1 MRWVTAVCGWFLV
14 SAALAQAEVEQ
25 LLVMSEPPPGVAF
38 EIVESDDDDLSWA
51 LPLVIA
57 HSERLRARFPGLPIA
72 VVTHGSEQFG
82 LLSTRIEE
90 PYDQIHAAA
99 KGLRADNIDLH
110 VCGAHA
116 GWYGN
121 TAADFP
127 DYVDFASSAPAQLRD
142 YENFGYEIVPLRA
155 ADD

>member
-1 MRWVTAVCGWFLV
+1 MRWIMVLFGLCLVAVAW
-14 SAALAQAEVEQ
+14 SQPEVEQ
-25 LLVMSEPPPGVAF
+25 LLILDEAPAGVVF
-38 EIVESDDDDLSWA
+38 EIVESDGDDLGWA

-72 VVTHGSEQFG
+72 VVTHGAEQFG
-82 LLSTRIEE
+82 LLSSRAEE
-90 PYDQIHAAA
+90 PYDQIHADA

-110 VCGAHA
+110 ICGVHA

-127 DYVDFASSAPAQLRD
+127 DYVDVADSGPAQLRD
-142 YENFGYEIVPLRA
+142 YENFGYEIIPLRG

>member
-1 MRWVTAVCGWFLV
+1 
-14 SAALAQAEVEQ
+14 VEQ
-25 LLVMSEPPPGVAF
+25 LLTLKEAPPGVAF
-38 EIVESDDDDLSWA
+38 EIVESGDDDLSWA
-51 LPLVIA
+51 LPLVTA

-82 LLSTRIEE
+82 LLSNQIEE
-90 PYDQIHAAA
+90 PYDQIHADA

-110 VCGAHA
+110 ICGAHA

-127 DYVDFASSAPAQLRD
+127 DYVDVADSGPAQLRD
-142 YENFGYEIVPLRA
+142 YENFGYQVILLRG
-155 ADD
+155 DED